1 MITFYCQNVWNH
13 NPTGYRN
20 KIIRNIIRE
29 EGADVC
35 AFQECG
41 PETIRVGA
49 DALPVLLSDE
59 YCEVLPEL
67 CDSNFTPVFYKKGKF
82 NLLDSGYFLYTGL
95 NDVNSKSVT
104 WAYLEEI
111 TTGNR
116 AVFASTHFWW
126 KEEGEINNL
135 QRIENARQLK
145 AFCDEITE
153 KYNVPVIIGG
163 DFNNGKN
170 ADAGDAP
177 YRAMI
182 EMGFCDTRLFAKKT
196 TQSYTHHEYPEEL
209 CDGSYRNG
217 PMPVRN
223 LDNIFVCGKPLTELL
238 EFDVLTSQAALD
250 SSDHCPLVARLE
262 L

>member
-1 MITFYCQNVWNH
+1 MITFYCHNVWNH

-20 KIIRNIIRE
+20 KLIRE
-29 EGADVC
+29 LISKEGADVC

-41 PETIRVGA
+41 PETIRVGD

-67 CDSNFTPVFYKKGKF
+67 CDRNFTPVFYKKEKF
-82 NLLDSGYFLYTGL
+82 NLLDCGYFLYTGL

-104 WAYLEEI
+104 WAYLEEMS
-111 TTGNR
+111 TGKR
-116 AVFASTHFWW
+116 AIFAATHFWW

-145 AFCDEITE
+145 DFCAEMTE
-153 KYNVPVIIGG
+153 RYNVPVIIGG

-170 ADAGDAP
+170 AEAGDAP
-177 YRAMI
+177 YRAML

-196 TQSYTHHEYPEEL
+196 TEAYTHHDYPEEL
-209 CDGSYRNG
+209 PDGSYRNG
-217 PMPVRN
+217 PLPVRN
-223 LDNIFVCGKPLTELL
+223 LDNIFVYGKSVAELMQ
-238 EFDVLTSQAALD
+238 FDVLTSQMALD